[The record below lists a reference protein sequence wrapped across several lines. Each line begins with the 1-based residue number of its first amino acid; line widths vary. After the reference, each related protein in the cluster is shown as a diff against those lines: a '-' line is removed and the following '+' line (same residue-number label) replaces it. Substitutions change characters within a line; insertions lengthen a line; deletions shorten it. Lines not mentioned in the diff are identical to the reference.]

1 MEVDFDHYLWD
12 LARERRAGAKR
23 GRAVGPRSRQA
34 DAVAEAGGRMSV
46 PLSLQGRVVAIT
58 GGANGIGRETAAL
71 LVDAGARVAIGD
83 YGGDAARRAA
93 KDLGRSVVG
102 FNLDVTDS
110 ESFAAFV
117 ASVESE
123 CGPIDI
129 LVNSAGVMWVGSF
142 EDEPEIAARRQL
154 DVNLLGV
161 IHSVK
166 LLAPRMRARG
176 AGRIITIASAA
187 SILPTPGE
195 ATYAASKHGVL
206 GYLKAVR
213 AELRKTG
220 VQLAVIMPTV
230 VDTALAAGTS
240 TGSAAM
246 LQPADIARAVLR
258 TIARPRFEVTVPGY
272 VGVAYRIV
280 SLLPQRLRDAVLGRM
295 VPDQVASVDR
305 QARSGYEGKFTQE

>member
-1 MEVDFDHYLWD
+1 MT
-12 LARERRAGAKR
+12 G
-23 GRAVGPRSRQA
+23 
-34 DAVAEAGGRMSV
+34 M
-46 PLSLQGRVVAIT
+46 LQYRVVAIT

-71 LVDAGARVAIGD
+71 LAAAGARVAIGD
-83 YGGDAARRAA
+83 YDGEAARRTAQEIGA
-93 KDLGRSVVG
+93 SAVG
-102 FNLDVTDS
+102 FDLDVTDYD
-110 ESFAAFV
+110 SFAAFL

-129 LVNSAGVMWVGSF
+129 LVNSAGVMWVGGF
-142 EDEPEIAARRQL
+142 ADEPESAARRQL

-166 LLAPRMRARG
+166 LLAPRMQARG
-176 AGRIITIASAA
+176 AGHILTIASAA

-213 AELRKTG
+213 TELRG
-220 VQLAVIMPTV
+220 SGIHLSVIMPTV

-246 LQPADIARAVLR
+246 LQPGDVAQAVAR

-272 VGVAYRIV
+272 VGIAYRFV
-280 SLLPQRLRDAVLGRM
+280 SLLPQRLRDVVLARM

-305 QARSGYEGKFTQE
+305 GARSGYEGQFTQE